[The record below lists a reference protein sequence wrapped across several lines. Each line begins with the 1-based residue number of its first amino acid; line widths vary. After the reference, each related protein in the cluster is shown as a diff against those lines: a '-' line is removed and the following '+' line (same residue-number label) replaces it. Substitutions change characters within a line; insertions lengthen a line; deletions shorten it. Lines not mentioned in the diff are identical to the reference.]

1 MPAACTCTELSV
13 GCCPGTAL
21 PGACPGARP
30 SLGAI
35 MTGML
40 RLGLV
45 LMPDSADATA
55 ALVAGLG
62 AFSGD
67 PWGSGLSGLAFIGLA
82 TD

>member
-1 MPAACTCTELSV
+1 MPADRICTELSV
-13 GCCPGTAL
+13 GCCSGAEVAK
-21 PGACPGARP
+21 ACPGARP

-55 ALVAGLG
+55 ALAAVLG

-67 PWGSGLSGLAFIGLA
+67 PCGSGRSVVALIGLA